1 MRTFAMRPRLP
12 PLSALRAFEA
22 VARLGS
28 VGRAAEELGRTH
40 GAVSKQ
46 LQALRLDAGVA
57 LFDKV
62 GTGLAPN
69 AAGLRLAEAVGRAF
83 DDLGKAY
90 GEVMREARAPA
101 LRIACSASFAM
112 GWLAPRLS
120 RFSER
125 YPDVRLQLSMTS
137 AREMREERDADLV
150 ILWDRAPYPAEDRAR
165 AIRLADANFGPVAAP
180 DYPVERRDGVL
191 HIERKIAHDHTAGA
205 WAQWSGLSGLAVEAP
220 AQITFPHTHLCLQA
234 AAAGM
239 GVAVAERRLAGA
251 DLAAGRLVAVAEFAS
266 FSDGFAALPH
276 RTRPLSPQAR
286 LFLDWLAA
294 ELAAS

>member
-1 MRTFAMRPRLP
+1 MRPRLP

-46 LQALRLDAGVA
+46 LQTLRLDAGVP

-69 AAGLRLAEAVGRAF
+69 AAGKRLAAAVGRTF
-83 DDLGKAY
+83 DDLGEAY
-90 GEVMREARAPA
+90 AEVVRDARAPA

-120 RFSER
+120 GFSER

-165 AIRLADANFGPVAAP
+165 AIRLADASFGPVAAP
-180 DYPVERRDGVL
+180 DYPLERRNGVL
-191 HIERKIAHDHTAGA
+191 HVGRRIAHDHTAGA
-205 WAQWSGLSGLAVEAP
+205 WTQWSQLTGLTVEAP
-220 AQITFPHTHLCLQA
+220 AQVSFPHTHLCLQA

-239 GVAVAERRLAGA
+239 GVAMAERRLAGA
-251 DLAAGRLVAVAEFAS
+251 DLTAGRLIAVAEFAD
-266 FSDGFAALPH
+266 FPDGFAAIPH
-276 RTRPLSPQAR
+276 RTRPLSPSAR
-286 LFLDWLAA
+286 TFLDWLAA
-294 ELAAS
+294 ELGAS

>member
-1 MRTFAMRPRLP
+1 MRPRLP
-12 PLSALRAFEA
+12 PLAALRAFEA

-28 VGRAAEELGRTH
+28 VGRASEELGRTH

-46 LQALRLDAGVA
+46 LQALRLDAGVP

-69 AAGLRLAEAVGRAF
+69 AAGRRLAQAVSLAF
-83 DDLGKAY
+83 DDLGQAY
-90 GEVMREARAPA
+90 AEVMREARAPT

-112 GWLAPRLS
+112 GWLVPHLP

-125 YPDVRLQLSMTS
+125 HPQVRLQLSMTS

-150 ILWDRAPYPAEDRAR
+150 ILWDRSAYPPEDQAR
-165 AIRLADANFGPVAAP
+165 AIRLADADFGPVAAP
-180 DYPVERRDGVL
+180 DYPVERREGVL
-191 HIERKIAHDHTAGA
+191 RVAQRIAHDHTTGA
-205 WAQWSGLSGLAVEAP
+205 WAQWSRLSRLAVEAP
-220 AQITFPHTHLCLQA
+220 AQISFPHTHLCLQA

-239 GVAVAERRLAGA
+239 GVAIAARRLAGA
-251 DLAAGRLVAVAEFAS
+251 DLAAGRLVAAAEFAS
-266 FSDGFAALPH
+266 FPDGFAAIPH
-276 RTRPLSPQAR
+276 RTRPLSSQAR
-286 LFLDWLAA
+286 TFLDWLAT

>member
-1 MRTFAMRPRLP
+1 MRRRLP

-62 GTGLAPN
+62 GTGQAPT
-69 AAGLRLAEAVGRAF
+69 AAGKRLAQAVGRAL
-83 DDLGKAY
+83 DDLGEAY
-90 GEVMREARAPA
+90 GEVVREARAPA

-120 RFSER
+120 RFSKR

-165 AIRLADANFGPVAAP
+165 AIRLADATFGPVAAP
-180 DYPVERRDGVL
+180 DYPIARRGEVL
-191 HIERKIAHDHTAGA
+191 RVGRKIAHDHTAGA
-205 WAQWSGLSGLAVEAP
+205 WAQWSRVSGLSIEAP
-220 AQITFPHTHLCLQA
+220 TEVSFPHTHLCLQA

-239 GVAVAERRLAGA
+239 GVAVAERRLADA
-251 DLAAGRLVAVAEFAS
+251 DLTAGRLVAVAEFAS
-266 FSDGFAALPH
+266 LPDGFAALPH
-276 RTRPLSPQAR
+276 RTRPLSPQAQV
-286 LFLDWLAA
+286 FVDWLRV
-294 ELAAS
+294 ELDEP

>member
-1 MRTFAMRPRLP
+1 MRRRLP

-69 AAGLRLAEAVGRAF
+69 AAGKRLAQAVGRAL
-83 DDLGKAY
+83 DDLGEAY
-90 GEVMREARAPA
+90 GEVVREARAPA

-120 RFSER
+120 RFSKR

-165 AIRLADANFGPVAAP
+165 AIRLADATFGPVAAP
-180 DYPVERRDGVL
+180 DYPIARRGEVL
-191 HIERKIAHDHTAGA
+191 RVGRKIAHDHTAGA
-205 WAQWSGLSGLAVEAP
+205 WAQWSRVSGLSIEAP
-220 AQITFPHTHLCLQA
+220 TEVSFPHTHLCLQA

-239 GVAVAERRLAGA
+239 GVAVAERRLADA
-251 DLAAGRLVAVAEFAS
+251 DLTAGRLVAVAEFAS
-266 FSDGFAALPH
+266 LPDGFAALPH
-276 RTRPLSPQAR
+276 RTRPLSPQAQV
-286 LFLDWLAA
+286 FVDWLRV
-294 ELAAS
+294 ELDEP